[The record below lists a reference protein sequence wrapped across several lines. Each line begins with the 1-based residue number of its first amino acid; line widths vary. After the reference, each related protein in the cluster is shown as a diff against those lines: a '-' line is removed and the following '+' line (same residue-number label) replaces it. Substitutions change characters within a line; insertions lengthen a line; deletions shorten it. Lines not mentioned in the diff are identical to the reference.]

1 MGFIKYRSG
10 PGEEWKE
17 IYALQG
23 EPGKEGPPGKDG
35 EPGLQGPEGKQ
46 GPEGPQGKQGDV
58 GPQGEPGVP
67 GYTPQRGTDYW
78 TDADKEEIINDILT
92 TLPLAEGAEF

>member
-1 MGFIKYRSG
+1 MGFVKYRNG
-10 PGEEWKE
+10 PNAEWKE

-35 EPGLQGPEGKQ
+35 EPGA
-46 GPEGPQGKQGDV
+46 
-58 GPQGEPGVP
+58 PGH
-67 GYTPQRGTDYW
+67 TPQRGIDYW

>member
-1 MGFIKYRSG
+1 MGFMKYRSS
-10 PGEEWKE
+10 PDEEWKE

-23 EPGKEGPPGKDG
+23 EPGKD
-35 EPGLQGPEGKQ
+35 
-46 GPEGPQGKQGDV
+46 

>member
-1 MGFIKYRSG
+1 MGFIKYRGG
-10 PGEEWKE
+10 PEEEWKE

-23 EPGKEGPPGKDG
+23 KDGPQG
-35 EPGLQGPEGKQ
+35 EPGPEGPEGKQ
-46 GPEGPQGKQGDV
+46 GPEGPQGKQGDT